1 MIALKDDK
9 QQSEKQPKWQ
19 TKKIPK
25 GGVVTLT
32 HSLDVYNS
40 AINPLLFNWIEL
52 FFSLSCTVQLLTV
65 IKVGSRVLF

>member
-1 MIALKDDK
+1 MAD
-9 QQSEKQPKWQ
+9 
-19 TKKIPK
+19 KKIPK

-52 FFSLSCTVQLLTV
+52 FFFF
-65 IKVGSRVLF
+65 VLYSPAAYSN